1 VPARTRTQAQW
12 LPGWLL
18 ERPGVAR
25 ILAGR
30 PLAGPRADDAVRVAG
45 EVVAGGQPVALEHL
59 PAPEDDA
66 TAEFTGLLGR
76 VHAAGLAPLCEVT
89 LAVDRLGVPAAE
101 ACARSATVAGIGV
114 VLAGPADLVRGLP
127 GTGVVVSAG
136 DPDAEARCRELASGR
151 VRLVQGH
158 GAGADL
164 AFVRCLNVLM
174 AADGYPEVAATDLRL
189 IAIAGERAAWNGR
202 APDSWE
208 HVMPYGVRTDE
219 QHRLMAAGYTVRV
232 AVASGPGAVLDGR
245 LSALSQRFGA
255 RP

>member
-1 VPARTRTQAQW
+1 
-12 LPGWLL
+12 
-18 ERPGVAR
+18 
-25 ILAGR
+25 
-30 PLAGPRADDAVRVAG
+30 
-45 EVVAGGQPVALEHL
+45 
-59 PAPEDDA
+59 
-66 TAEFTGLLGR
+66 
-76 VHAAGLAPLCEVT
+76 
-89 LAVDRLGVPAAE
+89 
-101 ACARSATVAGIGV
+101 
-114 VLAGPADLVRGLP
+114 VRGLP
-127 GTGVVVSAG
+127 GTGVVVAAG